1 VLGKKES
8 RLSMEE
14 QNELSRRIFRFAID
28 VIHYLR
34 TIENSSETVDIKRQ
48 LIRAS
53 TSVGANY
60 EESQG
65 ASSKKDARNKIAIS
79 LKEVRE
85 SNYFLRIFKE
95 LKHGNTESCSTL
107 ISESNELRKILATI
121 FNKLSK

>member
-1 VLGKKES
+1 
-8 RLSMEE
+8 MEE